1 MSQRDEIRNPMEAP
15 EVASAI
21 QGAAGPVNIEEVL
34 RRAREMHRQHGGF
47 FGYDFEDW
55 VQAWSGL
62 PESGSRKNL
71 EPADKMDN
79 AVVAGDKR
87 EGSEPCFRYDN

>member
-1 MSQRDEIRNPMEAP
+1 MHQRDEIRNRMEAP

-21 QGAAGPVNIEEVL
+21 SDAAGSVNIEEVL
-34 RRAREMHRQHGGF
+34 RRAREIHRQHGGV

-71 EPADKMDN
+71 EPADEMDN

-87 EGSEPCFRYDN
+87 EVSEPCFRYDN